1 MLGLTNINNS
11 ENSQKVIKAT
21 KRGISDGVI
30 EAASVV
36 TGYTVGKKVAESTKN
51 TTLGM
56 GAGVVTYAGTKAGLT
71 TARECI
77 EIERARREVER
88 LENEGSNDKKKKG
101 ILG

>member
-1 MLGLTNINNS
+1 MLGLNINNN
-11 ENSQKVIKAT
+11 ENNAKIVKAT

-30 EAASVV
+30 EATSVV
-36 TGYTVGKKVAESTKN
+36 AGYTVGKKVAESTKN

-71 TARECI
+71 TARECY
-77 EIERARREVER
+77 EIEKARREVER
-88 LENEGSNDKKKKG
+88 LESEGGNDKKKKG